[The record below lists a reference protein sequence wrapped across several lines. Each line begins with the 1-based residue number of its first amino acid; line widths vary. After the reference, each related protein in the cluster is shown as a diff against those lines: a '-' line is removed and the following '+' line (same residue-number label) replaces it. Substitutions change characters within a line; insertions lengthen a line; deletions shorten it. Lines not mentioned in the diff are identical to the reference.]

1 MVLDL
6 SEKYV
11 YEIYK
16 EGGFSKAAKKLFIT
30 QSSLSSTIKKLEMK
44 LGFSVFD
51 RTKSPI
57 VLTREGKIYIE
68 YLGELIESEE
78 NMKKRVQSLSKPLYE
93 QVSVG
98 GMYFLS
104 RYLLPDACREFGK
117 DYPDVEVKLHMGD
130 GYLFSEQIEKLDQGV
145 LDIMIGYS
153 FDEKRYVGIPL
164 MEERYVVCVR
174 KDFPNAEKL
183 EKYALTYDEV
193 ISSKAFPDK
202 IISDYSLFENIEF
215 LKINSTV
222 IIWHDMAKFLMH
234 CPLSPYQ
241 VYNCR
246 NIDIIYDMM
255 LKGLG
260 AAITTDA
267 VISSHGKSDDVFYFL
282 VKTAHPSCQ
291 SYAIYKKDT
300 PLSKSAEGFIDALLK
315 SARKKSEF

>member
-16 EGGFSKAAKKLFIT
+16 EGGFSKAAKKLYIT
-30 QSSLSSTIKKLEMK
+30 QSSLSSTIKKLETK
-44 LGFSVFD
+44 LGFSIFD
-51 RTKSPI
+51 RSKSPI

-78 NMKKRVQSLSKPLYE
+78 NMKKRVKSLSKPLYK

-104 RYLLPDACREFGK
+104 RYLFPDACREFGK

-130 GYLFSEQIEKLDQGV
+130 GYLFSEQIEKLDQGAI
-145 LDIMIGYS
+145 DIMIAYS
-153 FDEKRYVGIPL
+153 FDDKRYVGIPL
-164 MEERYVVCVR
+164 MEEKYVVCVR
-174 KDFPNAEKL
+174 KDFPNADKL
-183 EKYALTYDEV
+183 KKHALTYDEV
-193 ISSKAFPDK
+193 TSGKFAYEK

-246 NIDIIYDMM
+246 NIDVIYDMM

-267 VISSHGKSDDVFYFL
+267 VILSHGPSDDVYFFF

-300 PLSKSAEGFIDALLK
+300 PLSRSAEAFIDALVK
-315 SARKKSEF
+315 SAKNKSK